1 MSEDPLIGR
10 VLGGKYEIAALMGT
24 GGMGSVYEAVH
35 TDLGKGVAVK
45 TLHRDVARNKEAYR
59 RFRQEA
65 RIACMLKHPNIIEV
79 HDFDHTDDGL
89 PYIVMDLLEGED
101 LDNLLEREEWLSLRQ
116 SLTIFNEVFSGVQH
130 AHERGVIHRDLK
142 PGNIF
147 LCHFGDRTDMPKV
160 LDFGI
165 SKLRDS
171 SSMHTRTGAYLGTP
185 FYMAP
190 EQAKGQAGDADVRT
204 DVYALGGILYRTLAG
219 QVPFAGSTVD
229 AMLFKIVYDD
239 PPPVADHN
247 PMVPPPVA
255 AVVHRALAK
264 DPDERFQ
271 TVHEMAE
278 ALMDAAGKP
287 REMADLDFPYRHT
300 TVEKP
305 EPAAGDGGERPSLL
319 LMDETVKSLTGS
331 DETLDV
337 PDEVVDSLMAV
348 DETADTVPADVEE
361 LEQAHRDEL
370 ARRKAAGE
378 EDPGH
383 RLQQGASTLSATSG
397 EQVAVD
403 TMEPMP
409 RRKGVDWRAA
419 AIAGGVLIALASVG
433 IHLLLSRDDKPT
445 RAATAP
451 ARPAPPSSE
460 LPAPVP
466 AAPPVARPT
475 PPAAETR
482 VDLVSIELKGLPEGA
497 RVFLDGEEV
506 IGNPLKVSRASTPLR
521 LKVTTTKKRFAV
533 KVVPSMDR
541 VVKVRLRRRRKKVD
555 RPPVEVAVPEE
566 KKPAPVPAPQPKPKP
581 EPKPKVKEVGPGTMG
596 W

>member
-1 MSEDPLIGR
+1 MSDDPLIGR

-79 HDFDHTDDGL
+79 HDFDHTEDGI
-89 PYIVMDLLEGED
+89 PFIVMDLLEGED
-101 LDNLLEREEWLSLRQ
+101 LDSLLEREEWLSLRQ
-116 SLTIFNEVFSGVQH
+116 SLTIFNEIFSGVQH

-190 EQAKGQAGDADVRT
+190 EQAKGQAGDADART
-204 DVYALGGILYRTLAG
+204 DIYALGGILYRTLAG

-247 PMVPPPVA
+247 PMVPPSVA

-264 DPDERFQ
+264 VPNDRFQ

-278 ALMDAAGKP
+278 ALMKAAGQP
-287 REMADLDFPYRHT
+287 REMAANLDFPYKHT
-300 TVEKP
+300 AVE
-305 EPAAGDGGERPSLL
+305 EPLALAEEAEERRPSLL
-319 LMDETVKSLTGS
+319 LMDETVKSLSGG
-331 DETLDV
+331 DEEAPE
-337 PDEVVDSLMAV
+337 PDPLVDSLMAV
-348 DETADTVPADVEE
+348 DETADTVPADVED
-361 LEQAHRDEL
+361 LERAHRDEL

-383 RLQQGASTLSATSG
+383 RLQQGSSTLSATSG
-397 EQVAVD
+397 EQVAMD

-419 AIAGGVLIALASVG
+419 VIAVGVLMALAAVG
-433 IHLLLSRDDKPT
+433 IHVLVSRGDKEPGPAAASPAPAPAAQP
-445 RAATAP
+445 RPKPAVKPASPAPAAAT
-451 ARPAPPSSE
+451 E
-460 LPAPVP
+460 K
-466 AAPPVARPT
+466 
-475 PPAAETR
+475 
-482 VDLVSIELKGLPEGA
+482 VDLVSIKLDDLPESA

-506 IGNPLKVSRASTPLR
+506 IGNPLKVSRSSTALR

-533 KVVPSMDR
+533 KVIPSEDR
-541 VVKVRLRRRRKKVD
+541 VVKVRLKKARRKKVD
-555 RPPVEVAVPEE
+555 RPPVEVAVPEK
-566 KKPAPVPAPQPKPKP
+566 KKPAPTPEPKPKP
-581 EPKPKVKEVGPGTMG
+581 QPKAKVKEVGPGTMG